1 MDRNMKKWHSYKL
14 SDVVRFNPSE
24 RLLKGEIAK
33 KVPMDLLQPYTRGIS
48 GFEMASY
55 TGGSKFRNGD
65 TLMARITPCLENG
78 KTAYVSMLDED
89 EVGFG
94 STEYIVFRN
103 IEGITD
109 NKFVYYFVTSPWFRD
124 IAVKSM
130 VGSSGRQRVQQAML
144 ENLVVNLPPLAEQKQ
159 IAGILGALDDKIELN
174 RCINDNLEEQAKALF
189 KSWFVDFEPFKG
201 GKFVDSELGLIPKG
215 WSTGTIYSYIDVIY
229 GAPYKSALFN
239 DKKQGLPLI
248 RIRDL
253 KTYTPQYYTKE
264 VLPNTEYVECG
275 DIIAGMDAEFIPH
288 IWRGEKGVLN
298 QRLCK
303 FVPKYDYVSKYYIY
317 SLVYPKLA
325 FVQSYKVGTTVSHL
339 GKADIDRFKVIV
351 PPEDIIMQYSKIVN
365 SYFAEIVKVSNENQI
380 LSSLRDT
387 LLPKLMSGELSVGEV
402 SLD

>member
-1 MDRNMKKWHSYKL
+1 M
-14 SDVVRFNPSE
+14 
-24 RLLKGEIAK
+24 
-33 KVPMDLLQPYTRGIS
+33 
-48 GFEMASY
+48 
-55 TGGSKFRNGD
+55 
-65 TLMARITPCLENG
+65 
-78 KTAYVSMLDED
+78 
-89 EVGFG
+89 
-94 STEYIVFRN
+94 
-103 IEGITD
+103 
-109 NKFVYYFVTSPWFRD
+109 
-124 IAVKSM
+124 
-130 VGSSGRQRVQQAML
+130 
-144 ENLVVNLPPLAEQKQ
+144 
-159 IAGILGALDDKIELN
+159 
-174 RCINDNLEEQAKALF
+174 
-189 KSWFVDFEPFKG
+189 DFEPFKG

-365 SYFAEIVKVSNENQI
+365 SYFHLFVTPFYPNSCPA
-380 LSSLRDT
+380 SSPLRRFPSIS
-387 LLPKLMSGELSVGEV
+387 LLNYHLSVIFV
-402 SLD
+402 CISMDCVTLSISIIQTQP

>member
-1 MDRNMKKWHSYKL
+1 
-14 SDVVRFNPSE
+14 
-24 RLLKGEIAK
+24 
-33 KVPMDLLQPYTRGIS
+33 MDLLQPYTRGIS

-189 KSWFVDFEPFKG
+189 KSWFVDSDRNEW
-201 GKFVDSELGLIPKG
+201 VHYELGDITLITAGGDRPSKYTNKKTIECYVPIYSNG
-215 WSTGTIYSYIDVIY
+215 IDNEGLYGYTNVAKIHEESITISARGTIGYVCLRLEPYVPIVRLISIIPNKKELSAKYLYLWALTQNITGT
-229 GAPYKSALFN
+229 
-239 DKKQGLPLI
+239 
-248 RIRDL
+248 
-253 KTYTPQYYTKE
+253 
-264 VLPNTEYVECG
+264 
-275 DIIAGMDAEFIPH
+275 
-288 IWRGEKGVLN
+288 
-298 QRLCK
+298 
-303 FVPKYDYVSKYYIY
+303 
-317 SLVYPKLA
+317 
-325 FVQSYKVGTTVSHL
+325 GTTQQQLTVPIFRKTPISIPSDTKL
-339 GKADIDRFKVIV
+339 KQFNSIADPLFSQI
-351 PPEDIIMQYSKIVN
+351 E
-365 SYFAEIVKVSNENQI
+365 SNKKENI
-380 LSSLRDT
+380 KLSTLRDT
-387 LLPKLMSGELSVGEV
+387 LLPKLMSGELSVEEV
-402 SLD
+402 SFD

>member
-1 MDRNMKKWHSYKL
+1 M
-14 SDVVRFNPSE
+14 
-24 RLLKGEIAK
+24 
-33 KVPMDLLQPYTRGIS
+33 
-48 GFEMASY
+48 
-55 TGGSKFRNGD
+55 
-65 TLMARITPCLENG
+65 
-78 KTAYVSMLDED
+78 
-89 EVGFG
+89 
-94 STEYIVFRN
+94 
-103 IEGITD
+103 
-109 NKFVYYFVTSPWFRD
+109 
-124 IAVKSM
+124 
-130 VGSSGRQRVQQAML
+130 
-144 ENLVVNLPPLAEQKQ
+144 
-159 IAGILGALDDKIELN
+159 
-174 RCINDNLEEQAKALF
+174 
-189 KSWFVDFEPFKG
+189 DFEPFKG

-339 GKADIDRFKVIV
+339 GKADIDRFKDIV

-387 LLPKLMSGELSVGEV
+387 LLPKLMSGELSVEEV

>member
-1 MDRNMKKWHSYKL
+1 MKKWHSYKL

-387 LLPKLMSGELSVGEV
+387 LLPKLMSGELSVEEV